1 MAKQSPFSRPLRED
15 DLPMAP
21 ENPSD
26 LAKRLRQL
34 VEQRAGEKAILFVDL
49 LNNQWEQIPF

>member
-1 MAKQSPFSRPLRED
+1 
-15 DLPMAP
+15 MAP
-21 ENPSD
+21 DDPSD

>member
-1 MAKQSPFSRPLRED
+1 MAKRCPFSRPLRED

-21 ENPSD
+21 DDPSD
-26 LAKRLRQL
+26 LAKGLRQL
-34 VEQRAGEKAILFVDL
+34 VGKKTRENSVLFVDL